1 MVLHPRAGA
10 PTGFLPAGFLLTGF
24 LLLGLAAPVR
34 AEETDLREFRIGMPV
49 AALPASGYVDLACA
63 ARPETRLAA
72 WSEYRTCP
80 AEPETGL
87 HEVSFRYD
95 ETTPLARSS
104 ERFAGTKVAGQPM
117 LLSLLI
123 GDDGRLDGLRM
134 RTDPAAKLFERRK
147 AFLFGDQVKARY
159 GEEGWACRSLPPGD
173 EEAPVGGIFIKEHC
187 DKQTADRQYR
197 LERWLYRHE
206 GEELRKFSGGSI
218 VTILRRNG

>member
-1 MVLHPRAGA
+1 MPPAVRSAADMALHPRAGV
-10 PTGFLPAGFLLTGF
+10 LAGL
-24 LLLGLAAPVR
+24 LLLGLAAPGR
-34 AEETDLREFRIGMPV
+34 AEENDLREFRIGMPV
-49 AALPASGYVDLACA
+49 AALPASGYVELACA
-63 ARPETRLAA
+63 ARLETRLAA
-72 WSEYRTCP
+72 WSEYRACP
-80 AEPETGL
+80 AEAGTGL

-159 GEEGWACRSLPPGD
+159 GEEGWACRSMPPDD
-173 EEAPVGGIFIKEHC
+173 EEVPVGGIFIKEHC

-206 GEELRKFSGGSI
+206 GEDLRKFSGGSI
-218 VTILRRNG
+218 VTILRRDG